1 PYFEREKIIVG
12 MEEKDV
18 KDVCAIF
25 LDHEIGAGA
34 ERINAQKMRK
44 ILEKDK
50 KLALT
55 VTLNLKNLVEKSD
68 ALRKWMSK
76 SDVSKVTYRIQE
88 VLKVLP
94 VIDKKWDKPWWNTAV
109 ETPIIE

>member
-1 PYFEREKIIVG
+1 MQKDKIIIG

-25 LDHEIGAGA
+25 LDHEIGGGA
-34 ERINAQKMRK
+34 EKIDAQKMRR
-44 ILEKDK
+44 ILDKDK

-55 VTLNLKNLVEKSD
+55 VTLNLKNIVEKPD
-68 ALRKWMSK
+68 VLRKWMSK
-76 SDVSKVTYRIQE
+76 GEVSTVVDRVE
-88 VLKVLP
+88 SLLKELP
-94 VIDKKWDKPWWNTAV
+94 AVDKKWDKPWWNTAV